1 MNTETLFSTL
11 LDQLHQWDKRRRLR
25 DGLLLVPRGLL
36 VGLLIAVLVAT
47 VARLRPLLTHS
58 EMALTALGLA
68 VAGTLAITIW
78 IYSQKRDSLAQ
89 AHFADNQFRLQER
102 ASTAV
107 EIKMG
112 KLEVPAT
119 LAHQQLNNTLQAIT
133 HIDTPTLLP
142 LNFHRQDWLI
152 ILIATVLLTAA
163 YFLPNPQETI
173 LQSQRAI
180 QTAIEEQAEQIQA
193 LITEIQQN
201 PQLTP
206 EEKAQLLEPL
216 EGVLETLQ
224 QSELSQEEAV
234 AALSEA
240 EADLR
245 SLESA
250 SDTSNLRQTL
260 QQSAQALLENSAS
273 EAIGQALQNGDLATA
288 SQATNDL
295 ADQLP
300 QLTPEELAELA
311 ANLAEAAQALQEA
324 DSELAAQLAEAA
336 QALQNGDVAA
346 AQQALRQVAGTLQER
361 AQSQNVAETAAET
374 ADQLGQ
380 GQNEVA
386 QAGGQ
391 GQQPTQAEG
400 QGQGQ
405 SNGQGEGNG
414 EGQGEGNGN
423 NSVQS
428 LESGSGQQTEQ
439 GEGTGGPGPGGGHT
453 ENVYVPPAVDLSGEE
468 GIDVELPA
476 ECVANPEN
484 CGSLLNQNPTELGD
498 ESSTVSYDQVFGD
511 YRDAAYE
518 ALDVD
523 YIPLGMKDLVRDYF
537 SSLEP

>member
-216 EGVLETLQ
+216 EGALETLQ

-391 GQQPTQAEG
+391 GQQPTQTEG